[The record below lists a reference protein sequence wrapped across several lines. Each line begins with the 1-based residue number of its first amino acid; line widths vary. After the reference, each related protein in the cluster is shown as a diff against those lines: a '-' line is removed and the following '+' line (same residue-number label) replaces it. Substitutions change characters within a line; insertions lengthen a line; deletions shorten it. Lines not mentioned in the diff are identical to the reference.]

1 MVERLTYSVLLVN
14 CGLAC
19 TNGPLF
25 HRAANNATTIV
36 SRREATPDG
45 SRGPLCRRPPPVP
58 DLGLVDA
65 VLVGVC

>member
-1 MVERLTYSVLLVN
+1 MAARLTYPVLLVN
-14 CGLAC
+14 CGFAC
-19 TNGPLF
+19 TNGRLF

-36 SRREATPDG
+36 SRREATE
-45 SRGPLCRRPPPVP
+45 